1 MYLQFLFIGVYFGYS
16 MGIAPLLGY
25 AYGNNDLAVCKK
37 LELYS
42 HRFFAFAPILMYAL
56 TYISAPPAVSFF
68 AAPKTEVYFM
78 ALSGMRLYGIGYLFS
93 GFNIFAATRLT
104 AYGKGHISAVIT
116 FLRSFFLLLLFLFL
130 LPVFWGMNGLWLAM
144 PIAEAMTALLQLCTF
159 L

>member
-56 TYISAPPAVSFF
+56 TYISAPPAVSLLHQKQRFIFWLYPECGCMESDIFF
-68 AAPKTEVYFM
+68 
-78 ALSGMRLYGIGYLFS
+78 RD
-93 GFNIFAATRLT
+93 LT
-104 AYGKGHISAVIT
+104 YS
-116 FLRSFFLLLLFLFL
+116 
-130 LPVFWGMNGLWLAM
+130 
-144 PIAEAMTALLQLCTF
+144 LQF
-159 L
+159 D